1 MLLKLAN
8 NQDLI
13 QVEKERYETFVVESC
28 ANNPLQILLSSRK
41 KENYIFENVVVVVV
55 ESC

>member
-13 QVEKERYETFVVESC
+13 QMEKERYETFVVESC

-41 KENYIFENVVVVVV
+41 KNYIFENVVVVVV